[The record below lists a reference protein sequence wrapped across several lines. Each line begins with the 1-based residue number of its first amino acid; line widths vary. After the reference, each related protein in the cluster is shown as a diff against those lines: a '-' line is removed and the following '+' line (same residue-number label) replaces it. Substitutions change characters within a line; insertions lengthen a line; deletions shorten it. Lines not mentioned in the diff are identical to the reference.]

1 MENNVSEL
9 PEFDLENADVEIVEH
24 DEPETERS
32 LARRIA
38 LQALYEV
45 DSAHHG
51 AVEVVAR
58 HAQGHKDVTT
68 KVRNYLGELVTG
80 VMENQTRLDKVIR
93 HYAPEFPLEQVA
105 IIDRNIL
112 RMAIYEFGIASKV
125 PVGVAI
131 DEAVELAK
139 LFGAENTHRFINGV
153 LGTLA
158 DDEESL
164 RRMLGNKPDEDKKL

>member
-1 MENNVSEL
+1 MSDL
-9 PEFDLENADVEIVEH
+9 PEFDLENAEMEVIEH
-24 DEPETERS
+24 DAPETERS

-51 AVEVVAR
+51 AGEVISR
-58 HAQGHKDVTT
+58 HLQANKDASR
-68 KVRNYLGELVTG
+68 KVRSYLGELVTG
-80 VMENQTRLDKVIR
+80 VMENKVRLDRVIR

-139 LFGAENTHRFINGV
+139 LFGADNTHRFINGV

-164 RRMLGNKPDEDKKL
+164 RQMLGDQPNEDKKS

>member
-1 MENNVSEL
+1 MSEF
-9 PEFDLENADVEIVEH
+9 PEFDLENAEVEVIEH

-45 DSAHHG
+45 DSAHHN
-51 AVEVVAR
+51 VDEVVAR
-58 HAQGHKDVTT
+58 HVLAHKDAAR
-68 KVRNYLGELVTG
+68 KVRSYLSELVVG
-80 VMENQTRLDKVIR
+80 VINNQGRLDRVIR

-139 LFGAENTHRFINGV
+139 LFGADNTHRFINGV

-158 DDEESL
+158 DNEESL
-164 RRMLGNKPDEDKKL
+164 RTMLEAGEDKKS